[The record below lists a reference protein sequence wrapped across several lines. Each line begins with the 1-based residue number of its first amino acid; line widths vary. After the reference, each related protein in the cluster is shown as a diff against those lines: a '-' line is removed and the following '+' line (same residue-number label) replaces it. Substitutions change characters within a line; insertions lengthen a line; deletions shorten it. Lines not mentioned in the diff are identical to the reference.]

1 MYATHQ
7 RFSKLIILY
16 SKCNTTADCHMPSLL
31 LMVPNYLLHSRLL
44 GQHIN
49 GLRTPVCTV
58 QVKRVRCGAKG
69 HKDQGWAIGLGALYG
84 AAIGANIGKSL
95 DERDKQLADD
105 AFQSS
110 LENNKTGAPS
120 SWSNPDS
127 GHSGETTP
135 TRTYTADSGD
145 PCREFTTTVLIG
157 GEEQQ
162 GYGTACRQSDGS
174 WKIVN

>member
-1 MYATHQ
+1 MTSIRTAILV
-7 RFSKLIILY
+7 FSAAIFLASCAGSGPKEQTGQGIGSVVGAIVGY
-16 SKCNTTADCHMPSLL
+16 N
-31 LMVPNYLLHSRLL
+31 L
-44 GQHIN
+44 G
-49 GLRTPVCTV
+49 
-58 QVKRVRCGAKG
+58 KG

-95 DERDKQLADD
+95 DERDKLLANE
-105 AFQSS
+105 AFQNS
-110 LENNKTGAPS
+110 LENNKTGAS
-120 SWSNPDS
+120 DSWSNPDS
-127 GHSGETTP
+127 GHSGKTTP

-157 GEEQQ
+157 GEEEQ

>member
-1 MYATHQ
+1 MKKFKLATSL
-7 RFSKLIILY
+7 FI
-16 SKCNTTADCHMPSLL
+16 TAIVVGGCAGSGPKEQTGQG
-31 LMVPNYLLHSRLL
+31 L
-44 GQHIN
+44 GS
-49 GLRTPVCTV
+49 VV
-58 QVKRVRCGAKG
+58 GAIVGYNLGKG

-84 AAIGANIGKSL
+84 AAIGANIGRSL
-95 DERDKQLADD
+95 DERDKQLAED

-110 LENNKTGAPS
+110 LENNKTGATQ

-127 GHSGETTP
+127 GHSGNTTP

-162 GYGTACRQSDGS
+162 GYGTACRQADGS
-174 WKIVN
+174 WKIIN